1 MFPVPRK
8 APPISSRGATR
19 WGISTSVFIGIGSSD
34 KALELEAADAILL
47 NALTAPN
54 NPTKRVTFAI
64 SLKRLIENTSVK
76 IYN

>member
-1 MFPVPRK
+1 
-8 APPISSRGATR
+8 
-19 WGISTSVFIGIGSSD
+19 
-34 KALELEAADAILL
+34 L